1 MCIRDSIKTMAIQ
14 LSGEEFETIRDS
26 FLRIDKDGD
35 GQLTKD
41 ELTEYFGTSNLE
53 RVDFTLQLMD
63 LDRSGTIEFHEFIEM
78 VAFLEFNKGVTEDK
92 LRQFFKAMD
101 VDGNGTLSAKEL
113 RRFYQNVI
121 GLNALGPSQED
132 VEKLIASLDLNGD
145 GNIDCEEF
153 IQGFFQSQI
162 Q

>member
-1 MCIRDSIKTMAIQ
+1 MAIQ

>member
-1 MCIRDSIKTMAIQ
+1 MAIQ

-53 RVDFTLQLMD
+53 RVEFTLQLMD

-78 VAFLEFNKGVTEDK
+78 VAFLEFNKGVTEEK

>member
-1 MCIRDSIKTMAIQ
+1 MALQ
-14 LSGEEFETIRDS
+14 LSGEEFETIRDN

-41 ELTEYFGTSNLE
+41 ELTEYFGTANLE
-53 RVDFTLQLMD
+53 RVDFTLRLMD
-63 LDRSGTIEFHEFIEM
+63 LDRSGAIEFHEFIEM

-101 VDGNGTLSAKEL
+101 ADGNGTLSAKEL
-113 RRFYQNVI
+113 RSFYQSVI
-121 GLNALGPSQED
+121 GLNALGPSQEE
-132 VEKLIASLDLNGD
+132 VEKLIASLDMNGD

-153 IQGFFQSQI
+153 IQGYFQNQI

>member
-1 MCIRDSIKTMAIQ
+1 MAIQ
-14 LSGEEFETIRDS
+14 LSGEEFETIRDN

-41 ELTEYFGTSNLE
+41 ELTDYFGTANLE
-53 RVDFTLQLMD
+53 RVDFTLKLMD
-63 LDRSGTIEFHEFIEM
+63 MDRSGTIEFHEFIEM
-78 VAFLEFNKGVTEDK
+78 VAFLEYSKGVTEEK

-101 VDGNGTLSAKEL
+101 VDGNGILSAKEL
-113 RRFYQNVI
+113 RNFYQSII

-153 IQGFFQSQI
+153 IQGYFQSQI
-162 Q
+162 